1 VCAVSAP
8 HSSTQVVHSI
18 ADALAMAM
26 KASRGVAGAIFAL
39 DQVDADEVALRID
52 PAEGAERAAV
62 MRMRVGTCS

>member
-1 VCAVSAP
+1 
-8 HSSTQVVHSI
+8 VVHSI

-52 PAEGAERAAV
+52 PAKAPNAPP
-62 MRMRVGTCS
+62 